1 MPGQDI
7 VPVGG
12 SSSSLPDEVA
22 SLAAS
27 SEAEGMDTQQSEAGS
42 QSSNTD
48 PQSSELERN
57 DGSTSSLSLSSE
69 RLEEGGIV
77 ALPLP
82 ISDRVSMTTSRRTQ
96 ASSAAVLSSRTI
108 TILSS
113 NNNST
118 AQASF
123 LQSLG
128 SEITTYE
135 PAAAAS
141 SSPHLESSVDPS
153 SSQLSLDSSN
163 GSSSQGDVSQTEVE
177 VDEGLRF
184 SASTRTSSD
193 SNLPSQS
200 RPLERISSA
209 SRSTSSLSGT
219 SVIVEPNNS
228 RGSLR
233 GRGTGEGRQQR
244 RQSQQPP
251 SSDDES
257 GSSSRSA
264 GQITGKDQWWI
275 VSILKDALCFVFFS
289 ISPGG
294 GGMSTVVWGI
304 NLILYLLLRF
314 LEHCAC
320 ACYVLLYLQ

>member
-1 MPGQDI
+1 MQVLGQDI

-22 SLAAS
+22 SMAAS
-27 SEAEGMDTQQSEAGS
+27 SEAEGMDVQQSEAS

-77 ALPLP
+77 ALPP
-82 ISDRVSMTTSRRTQ
+82 SGRGASSRRTDT
-96 ASSAAVLSSRTI
+96 SSTAVLSSRTI

-113 NNNST
+113 SNNSM

-128 SEITTYE
+128 SEISSLATYE
-135 PAAAAS
+135 PAS

-163 GSSSQGDVSQTEVE
+163 GSSSQGDVSQTD
-177 VDEGLRF
+177 VDEGLQF

-200 RPLERISSA
+200 RPLERIPSA

-219 SVIVEPNNS
+219 SVIVEPNNNRGSS
-228 RGSLR
+228 RGRSA
-233 GRGTGEGRQQR
+233 GEGRQQR
-244 RQSQQPP
+244 RPSRQSPDD
-251 SSDDES
+251 DDES
-257 GSSSRSA
+257 GGSSRSA
-264 GQITGKDQWWI
+264 GEEERNR
-275 VSILKDALCFVFFS
+275 VHSSIY
-289 ISPGG
+289 
-294 GGMSTVVWGI
+294 M
-304 NLILYLLLRF
+304 YM
-314 LEHCAC
+314 
-320 ACYVLLYLQ
+320 

>member
-1 MPGQDI
+1 
-7 VPVGG
+7 
-12 SSSSLPDEVA
+12 
-22 SLAAS
+22 
-27 SEAEGMDTQQSEAGS
+27 MDTQQSEAGS

-82 ISDRVSMTTSRRTQ
+82 ISDRVSMTTSRRTH

-141 SSPHLESSVDPS
+141 SPHLESSVDPS

-177 VDEGLRF
+177 VDEGLQF

-228 RGSLR
+228 RGSPR
-233 GRGTGEGRQQR
+233 GRGTSEGRQQR

-264 GQITGKDQWWI
+264 GQITGKDQ
-275 VSILKDALCFVFFS
+275 
-289 ISPGG
+289 
-294 GGMSTVVWGI
+294 
-304 NLILYLLLRF
+304 
-314 LEHCAC
+314 
-320 ACYVLLYLQ
+320 